1 MSGQQLDETVRNS
14 FRRSVTIGDVNLE
27 VEMTVYLMRTAE
39 VCQHVKVYYLIEY
52 CFGQLTAVDGNL
64 RMKRL

>member
-39 VCQHVKVYYLIEY
+39 VCQHVEGVL
-52 CFGQLTAVDGNL
+52 FD
-64 RMKRL
+64 

>member
-27 VEMTVYLMRTAE
+27 VEMNVSLMRTAE
-39 VCQHVKVYYLIEY
+39 VCQHIEGVL
-52 CFGQLTAVDGNL
+52 FD
-64 RMKRL
+64 